1 MKGIRYQ
8 MAYRKSS
15 TTRGKTRS
23 TAKRLTT
30 RRSAS
35 AGRMSAARR
44 ATEAAF
50 RRGVKSGMRMRRSGS
65 RRAYFYG

>member
-1 MKGIRYQ
+1 
-8 MAYRKSS
+8 MAYRTNSIKRR
-15 TTRGKTRS
+15 TTGS
-23 TAKRLTT
+23 TAKRRTT
-30 RRSAS
+30 RRTA
-35 AGRMSAARR
+35 AAKRMSAARR

>member
-1 MKGIRYQ
+1 
-8 MAYRKSS
+8 MAYRTTNKKRT
-15 TTRGKTRS
+15 TTRSNNK
-23 TAKRLTT
+23 

-35 AGRMSAARR
+35 RRTSTGRMSATRK

-65 RRAYFYG
+65 RRSYIYS